1 MIKQRFGIEPIIRD
15 GETGKFDIIVNGETI
30 VQRGGNSLTRIFGAG
45 YPDPER
51 VVEAIGRRVGR

>member
-15 GETGKFDIIVNGETI
+15 GDPGKFEIIVDGETI

-45 YPDPER
+45 YPDPKLVIEQIGKR
-51 VVEAIGRRVGR
+51 VVR